1 MYEKLFEHLASL
13 KGIEKVRETKNNITF
28 ILSKEHSKNI
38 NGEYLFMKAHD
49 ISKFIR
55 FTYRLE
61 KLNIIIDTI
70 KLDKHYLYYIVELL
84 ENM

>member
-1 MYEKLFEHLASL
+1 
-13 KGIEKVRETKNNITF
+13 
-28 ILSKEHSKNI
+28 
-38 NGEYLFMKAHD
+38 MKAND

-55 FTYRLE
+55 FTYRLD